1 MDGSKRLTSLVASD
15 AELAESSDDDGV
27 SLEELS
33 QSYQRVQVSQVNSLA
48 DNLDSRSLGSCGVPD
63 ASDAQVP
70 FDPLEESQSDTEHCP
85 LTPLSIVEAVL
96 FLGRPDGGA
105 ITAAEIAALMRGV
118 AEAEVDGHVA
128 QLNSIYQETGRAH
141 RIVAHGNGYRVQLAD
156 DLQFIRDRFY
166 GRIRPVKLNQASI
179 DCLALISYQPGITR
193 ETLEEQ
199 RGQPSGSVL
208 SQLVRRQLIEIHR
221 EHDGKKLVGRYYPTE
236 RLLEL
241 AGIQSLDDLPQTED
255 L

>member
-1 MDGSKRLTSLVASD
+1 MDGSKRITSLVSSD
-15 AELAESSDDDGV
+15 AELAESGDDDGV

-33 QSYQRVQVSQVNSLA
+33 QTYQRVQVSQDGSRA
-48 DNLDSRSLGSCGVPD
+48 DDLDRRWHGPSGVPD
-63 ASDAQVP
+63 APDEQVP
-70 FDPLEESQSDTEHCP
+70 FDPLEEPQSDTEHCP

-105 ITAAEIAALMRGV
+105 ITAVEIAALMRGV
-118 AEAEVDGHVA
+118 AEAEVEGHIA
-128 QLNSIYQETGRAH
+128 QLNSIYQETGRAS

-166 GRIRPVKLNQASI
+166 GRVRPVKLNQAAI
-179 DCLALISYQPGITR
+179 DCLSLISYQPGISR

-241 AGIQSLDDLPQTED
+241 VGIKSLDDLPQTED
-255 L
+255 F